1 MERPLKGWKILVP
14 RGGSWGQDVGDA
26 VRARG
31 AFPIVAPLINFAS
44 PSPDD
49 ASTLNEA
56 IERLEQRTY
65 DWIVVTSAT
74 AVDVMHSL
82 GVHVPDTTLIAAVGE
97 TTAAALSAAGYR
109 VDFVPTHD
117 NSAKGMLVEWP
128 EAARGMPSIS
138 VLWLR
143 SEIAKPVV
151 ANGLARRGHRI
162 DSVVAYRTVG
172 VPVAESIQ
180 YDVRNSRIRA
190 ILVTSGSVATQVQHQ
205 FSPVPADIKLAAI
218 GPRTAKDA
226 RTLGLRIDVVARH
239 RSIASLLD
247 GLEWLATGAVM
258 PETAVLDLRA
268 VMDLQQT
275 GEIPQTWRDQ
285 QAAQAEARE
294 TAGDGAPA
302 TEAPAAQ
309 DGAAPREGAAASADA
324 TAETGA
330 DDRPD
335 SGTATDATEADRPA
349 ADDADA
355 HDGAAREAAHDT
367 AADDAASADGRV
379 AHEPE
384 PVPAGDAPEHDDEAD
399 EDHDD

>member
-14 RGGSWGQDVGDA
+14 RGGTWGQDVGDA

-49 ASTLNEA
+49 ARTLGA
-56 IERLEQRTY
+56 ALHRLEQDMY
-65 DWIVVTSAT
+65 DWVVVTSAT

-82 GVHVPDTTLIAAVGE
+82 GVHVPDHTLVAAVGE

-128 EAARGMPSIS
+128 EAARGMPPIN

-172 VPVAESIQ
+172 VPVAESIR
-180 YDVRNSRIRA
+180 YDVSNERIKA
-190 ILVTSGSVATQVQHQ
+190 ILVTSGSVATQVYRQ
-205 FSPVPADIKLAAI
+205 FAPVRPGIRLAAI

-226 RTLGLRIDVVARH
+226 RSLGLRIDVVAKH

-258 PETAVLDLRA
+258 QDTAVLDLRA
-268 VMDLQQT
+268 IMDLQQT
-275 GEIPQTWRDQ
+275 GEIPQDWRERHEASTAGRTGED
-285 QAAQAEARE
+285 AAAPATDASDAAAGAKAGKAAEARRATEPVQIIEPTQTTEPGEHTDE
-294 TAGDGAPA
+294 THAGDPA
-302 TEAPAAQ
+302 TSAEPAN
-309 DGAAPREGAAASADA
+309 PRTTTQKDQS
-324 TAETGA
+324 
-330 DDRPD
+330 
-335 SGTATDATEADRPA
+335 
-349 ADDADA
+349 
-355 HDGAAREAAHDT
+355 
-367 AADDAASADGRV
+367 
-379 AHEPE
+379 
-384 PVPAGDAPEHDDEAD
+384 
-399 EDHDD
+399 